1 MTRLRSRGVS
11 AATLAFLSL
20 LIVAALA
27 LPQLAHAQGT
37 GKLIGRVTDS
47 STGSGISGVAVQ
59 IPALKRGA
67 NTGDDGRFVLDLV
80 PTGTYQVRLSHIGY
94 TGVTREGIVI
104 KLGQETRLDLKLKP
118 EVLQGQEI
126 SVSGKKK
133 LVDVKVPTS
142 QHTIL
147 AEDIKNAALK
157 DLNDLLQKQA
167 GVVKE
172 DNELHIRG
180 GRPDEIAYYT
190 EGVREKDALTGL
202 PAKSALSPKAVNEVN
217 LITGGFEA
225 EYNDVLSGVVQV
237 RMKEGNPRKYTGF
250 LSYTTD
256 HGTLDRG
263 QFIDEFDVQFG
274 GPEPITAKLL
284 PALGLH
290 LGGEKSF
297 YVDLGTELSNTYF
310 PNITD
315 IPGNH
320 RLSSGYID
328 KLFGHSFSYG
338 KFFTPRQDNTWRAA
352 MNYTWKPKGGQR
364 FKIFA
369 SKRIQINQGFGDA
382 QVGDVN
388 QVAAPSYPWAYRYAL
403 DRYPTQLDD
412 QSTLAFSWSQ
422 ALSKS
427 GTQELQVARTYS
439 GRQRDVNGKLWYRYE
454 QGFADD
460 LARLRYFYPAGDST
474 TEGPDWRN
482 NYLLSWTGD
491 YKLTRRWK
499 HNTVDIGTN
508 ISFQDAQWARVNCP
522 CDSTIN
528 NYGQNNDV
536 FHVYPTT
543 GNIFAQD
550 HVDYQG
556 LSGHFG
562 LGFMYFVPGA
572 LADRVIA
579 DSTRTDILPVIRDQ
593 YYATTHAI
601 LGRRV
606 KSRFTPRLAVSYPI
620 SDQSKFF
627 FNYGRY
633 AQWPT
638 YYYIYTRINP
648 SKAAQFPQQGNLSLE
663 PKVSV
668 KYEVG
673 VEHKFTPTMA
683 LKVTLYNNDIYDELA
698 QRVINSSYVQFYN
711 RAFARSRGV
720 ELGWQRR
727 RTGYWSASVDY
738 SYMQARGNSSDP
750 NEVLIA
756 RQSGATDFGED
767 QPREVNLR
775 WNRPHKITTS
785 IDVRVDKDQ
794 EQPKLLGVRIPREFG
809 FNLYG
814 SMTSGRAY
822 TPQYCTDRSC
832 DHLSDIGPGLEYSRN
847 GKMEPRFDL
856 RADKTWTFA
865 SKRSLKLT
873 LEVYNLFNAKIATR
887 IDPVTGDGYVLGVG
901 AANVDVTRP
910 YNIAYWSNPGYYE
923 APRATQVGLEWAW

>member
-1 MTRLRSRGVS
+1 MTRLRLRGLS
-11 AATLAFLSL
+11 AAILAFLCVL
-20 LIVAALA
+20 VAAGLA
-27 LPQLAHAQGT
+27 VPGLATAQGT
-37 GKLIGRVTDS
+37 GRLVGRVTDA
-47 STGSGISGVAVQ
+47 STGAGVSGVAVQ
-59 IPALKRGA
+59 VPALKRGVS
-67 NTGDDGRFVLDLV
+67 TGEDGRYVLDQL
-80 PTGTYQVRLSHIGY
+80 PAGNYTIRFSHIGY
-94 TGVTREGIVI
+94 TGVTREGVLI
-104 KLGQETRLDLKLKP
+104 KPVQDTKLDLKLKS
-118 EVLQGQEI
+118 EVLQGREV

-157 DLNDLLQKQA
+157 DINDLLQKQA

-225 EYNDVLSGVVQV
+225 EFNDVLSGVVQV
-237 RMKEGNPRKYTGF
+237 KMKEGNANKYTGF
-250 LSYTTD
+250 VSYGTD

-263 QFIDEFDVQFG
+263 RHSDEVDVQFG
-274 GPEPITAKLL
+274 GPEPITGALL
-284 PALGLH
+284 SKLGLG
-290 LGGEKSF
+290 LPGTKTF
-297 YVDLGTELSNTYF
+297 YVDFGSELSNTYF
-310 PNITD
+310 PSIAD
-315 IPGNH
+315 LPGNK
-320 RLSSGYID
+320 RLRSGYTD
-328 KLFGHSFSYG
+328 KIFGHSFNYG
-338 KFFTPRQDNTWRAA
+338 SFFTPREDNTWRAA
-352 MNYTWKPKGGQR
+352 FNYTWAPKGGQ
-364 FKIFA
+364 KLKLFA
-369 SKRIQINQGFGDA
+369 SKRIQINQGFGDQ
-382 QVGDVN
+382 QVGDIN
-388 QVAAPSYPWAYRYAL
+388 QVGTPNYPWAYRYAL

-412 QSTLAFSWSQ
+412 QGTLSLSWTQSVGKTGYHELR
-422 ALSKS
+422 LS
-427 GTQELQVARTYS
+427 RTYS
-439 GRQRDVNGKLWYRYE
+439 GRQRDVQGKLWYRYD

-460 LARLRYFYPAGDST
+460 LARLRFFYPAGDST

-491 YKLTRRWK
+491 YKLTRRWS
-499 HNTVDIGTN
+499 HHTVDLGTN

-528 NYGQNNDV
+528 RFGQNNDV

-550 HVDYQG
+550 HVDYLG

-579 DSTRTDILPVIRDQ
+579 DSTRTDILPIIREN
-593 YYATTHAI
+593 YYATTSSIFGH
-601 LGRRV
+601 RV
-606 KSRFTPRLAVSYPI
+606 KSRFTPRLAISYPI

-633 AQWPT
+633 AQWPS
-638 YYYIYTRINP
+638 YYFIYTRVNP
-648 SKAAQFPQQGNLSLE
+648 SKASQFPQQGNLALE

-673 VEHKFTPTMA
+673 VEHRFTPTMA
-683 LKVTLYNNDIYDELA
+683 LKVTLYNNDIYDELD

-756 RQSGATDFGED
+756 RQAGASDFGED
-767 QPREVNLR
+767 QPRETNLR
-775 WNRPHKITTS
+775 WNRPHKLTTS

-794 EQPKLLGVRIPREFG
+794 EQPKLLGIRIPRQMG
-809 FNLYG
+809 VNAYG
-814 SMTSGRAY
+814 SVTSGRAY
-822 TPQYCTDRSC
+822 TPAACVN
-832 DHLSDIGPGLEYSRN
+832 SDCSTTTQTGSDYSKN
-847 GKMEPRFDL
+847 AVFEVLWDL
-856 RADKTWTFA
+856 RADKMWSFGD
-865 SKRSLKLT
+865 KRSLKLT
-873 LEVYNLFNAKIATR
+873 LEVYNLFNAKNATR
-887 IDPVTGDGYVLGVG
+887 IDPITGRGYVLGEG
-901 AANVDVTRP
+901 SAGRNTTLP
-910 YNIAYWSNPGYYE
+910 YNIAYWSNPAYYG
-923 APRATQVGLEWAW
+923 APRTTQLGLEWAW